1 MYEVCGLVPATAFD
15 ETEAWDDLTTA
26 FMNMKNKHDAD
37 EAEKVWN
44 VQAVRHRLKQER
56 TQ

>member
-15 ETEAWDDLTTA
+15 GTEAWDDLITT
-26 FMNMKNKHDAD
+26 FINMKNKHDAD

-44 VQAVRHRLKQER
+44 TQVVHCRLKQE
-56 TQ
+56 QMQ